1 MKVLA
6 LAFPGFTFID
16 LAGPMQ
22 AFMMLP
28 GFSSQIVWHSKGI
41 VDSDAGVSVQATED
55 FGSCWKDPDI
65 LFVPGNS
72 IHLFKQLQDDRTI
85 DFIADV
91 GSRAKWITSVCN
103 GSLLLGAAGLL
114 KGYKAASYWYTRE
127 HLSLFGA
134 IPTDARYVI
143 DRNRATGGGMTA
155 GIDFGLAMVGPMGS
169 SRGRPS
175 SCQRC
180 GDASL
185 VLVSMMRRVYLIS
198 ADAIAPL
205 ATGGASVRA
214 SEEYSRSASSK
225 VTSCNRSLSSFI
237 TTVPPGPNARKARE
251 PISRRK

>member
-16 LAGPMQ
+16 LAAPMQ

-65 LFVPGNS
+65 LFVPGNTVS
-72 IHLFKQLQDDRTI
+72 LFKLLQDDRTL
-85 DFIADV
+85 DCIADV

-114 KGYKAASYWYTRE
+114 KGYKAGSYWYTRE
-127 HLSLFGA
+127 YLSLFGA

-155 GIDFGLAMVGPMGS
+155 GVDFGLAMVGQLAGEPVGRVAELS
-169 SRGRPS
+169 FEYAPQPPFGTGRPE
-175 SCQRC
+175 
-180 GDASL
+180 L
-185 VLVSMMRRVYLIS
+185 
-198 ADAIAPL
+198 ADPATL
-205 ATGGASVRA
+205 AKTTEILKQIMPVDELEGVRA
-214 SEEYSRSASSK
+214 
-225 VTSCNRSLSSFI
+225 
-237 TTVPPGPNARKARE
+237 
-251 PISRRK
+251 RRAAMGKL